1 MSGQLR
7 LAVFCKLLWRVVCFG
22 IDLLGIFH
30 SRIVVDFED
39 VVESNDSRMVELF
52 VNVVLAQRVSARK
65 ERKKI

>member
-1 MSGQLR
+1 M
-7 LAVFCKLLWRVVCFG
+7 VCFG

-52 VNVVLAQRVSARK
+52 VNVVLAQRVSATK